1 MPTVLI
7 AGGSG
12 LTGTAL
18 SKLLLRK
25 GYTVIILSRQ
35 KRTGNKGVLKTNTAT
50 AAPNQLTDA
59 YWNTIDQTI
68 DADAVARADYII
80 HLAGAGVADKR
91 WTAKRK
97 KEIMS
102 SRVRSSEL
110 IVKALREI
118 PNNVKAVVSASAVG
132 WYGPDLAEPGSSP
145 FTEDQPADTAFLG
158 ETCRLWEESIEPV
171 TALGKRLVK
180 LRTGIVLSSD
190 GGALTAFKKPVQFGI
205 APVFGNGKQVMSWIH
220 MDDLCR
226 MYADSMEQ
234 INLQGTYNA
243 VAPGPVNNKTF
254 ILELAKRIKGR
265 FFIPFYV
272 PSFLLKAMLGEMS
285 IEVLKSTTVSAEK
298 IRNAG
303 FRFLYP
309 TIESALTDLAGK

>member
-35 KRTGNKGVLKTNTAT
+35 KRTGNKGLLKTNAAT

-59 YWNTIDQTI
+59 YWNTVDQII

-91 WTAKRK
+91 WTPKRK
-97 KEIMS
+97 NEIMS

-118 PNNVKAVVSASAVG
+118 PNNVKAVVSASAIG
-132 WYGPDLAEPGSSP
+132 WYGPDLAEPGSAP

-158 ETCRLWEESIEPV
+158 ET
-171 TALGKRLVK
+171 
-180 LRTGIVLSSD
+180 
-190 GGALTAFKKPVQFGI
+190 
-205 APVFGNGKQVMSWIH
+205 
-220 MDDLCR
+220 
-226 MYADSMEQ
+226 
-234 INLQGTYNA
+234 
-243 VAPGPVNNKTF
+243 
-254 ILELAKRIKGR
+254 
-265 FFIPFYV
+265 
-272 PSFLLKAMLGEMS
+272 
-285 IEVLKSTTVSAEK
+285 
-298 IRNAG
+298 
-303 FRFLYP
+303 
-309 TIESALTDLAGK
+309 